1 VWGALFDVPPAER
14 PGFDAAEAAE
24 GRLPTTRFR
33 AVDREGGAYEVV
45 THVATEDGPEGP
57 PSPSYLEVVVAGAR
71 HWALP
76 AGWVV
81 GLEEYAEDSLL

>member
-1 VWGALFDVPPAER
+1 
-14 PGFDAAEAAE
+14 
-24 GRLPTTRFR
+24 
-33 AVDREGGAYEVV
+33 VV
-45 THVATEDGPEGP
+45 THVAAEDGPEGP